1 MLMFLFDRCQRS
13 STELCLTRTLNPHW
27 MLHLKKLIK
36 FLEQSLRWIALL
48 LLGAYRTIL
57 TTHLGGSCRFYPS
70 CSEYAVES
78 FKTLPLHQAFYF
90 VTRRVCS
97 CRPGGPCG
105 YDPVPQFF
113 STPSGL
119 KGNSHAGK

>member
-1 MLMFLFDRCQRS
+1 MLMFLSDRCQTS
-13 STELCLTRTLNPHW
+13 STKECLSRILNLPW
-27 MLHLKKLIK
+27 KLLLKKSINPIEK
-36 FLEQSLRWIALL
+36 SLRWVVLL

-78 FKTLPLHQAFYF
+78 FRTLPLHKAFYF

-105 YDPVPQFF
+105 YDPVPNFY
-113 STPSGL
+113 SAPSGL